1 MIWKIWWT
9 KSSLKLFLK
18 KIDSLIR
25 YKTMNNSDSG
35 ENFQQLY
42 DDVKKY
48 VFLQSE
54 YIKVE
59 FVEKLTILLSTL
71 LIITLI
77 TVLGVI
83 ALFYL
88 FFSIAYALVPIVG
101 SLSISFCII
110 AGIYILL
117 IGLLVFLRKTLVIN
131 PLVKFLSNLFLT
143 NPKK

>member
-1 MIWKIWWT
+1 MT
-9 KSSLKLFLK
+9 N
-18 KIDSLIR
+18 
-25 YKTMNNSDSG
+25 TPEQT

-48 VFLQSE
+48 IFLQTE

-77 TVLGVI
+77 IVLAII

-88 FFSIAYALVPIVG
+88 FFSLAYAFEPIVG
-101 SLSISFCII
+101 SLGASFGIIS
-110 AGIYILL
+110 GVY
-117 IGLLVFLRKTLVIN
+117 VFLIVVLYLLRKQFIIT
-131 PLVKFLSNLFLT
+131 PMVKFLSNLFLSKI
-143 NPKK
+143 NK

>member
-1 MIWKIWWT
+1 MT
-9 KSSLKLFLK
+9 
-18 KIDSLIR
+18 
-25 YKTMNNSDSG
+25 NNQEPV

-48 VFLQSE
+48 VFLQTE
-54 YIKVE
+54 YIKIE

-77 TVLGVI
+77 TVLAII

-88 FFSIAYALVPIVG
+88 FFSLAYAVEPVVG
-101 SLSISFCII
+101 SLSASFGIIS
-110 AGIYILL
+110 GIYVIL
-117 IGLLVFLRKTLVIN
+117 IGLLFLLRKQLIIT

-143 NPKK
+143 KINK

>member
-1 MIWKIWWT
+1 
-9 KSSLKLFLK
+9 
-18 KIDSLIR
+18 
-25 YKTMNNSDSG
+25 MNTSDPA
-35 ENFQQLY
+35 ENFKQLY

-77 TVLGVI
+77 TVLAVI

-88 FFSIAYALVPIVG
+88 FFSFAYALVPIVG
-101 SLSISFCII
+101 SLSVSFSII
-110 AGIYILL
+110 AGIYIVL
-117 IGLLVFLRKTLVIN
+117 IGLLVLFRKILVIN
-131 PLVKFLSNLFLT
+131 PLVKFLSDLFLT
-143 NPKK
+143 KPQK

>member
-1 MIWKIWWT
+1 MMNT
-9 KSSLKLFLK
+9 QDSS
-18 KIDSLIR
+18 
-25 YKTMNNSDSG
+25 
-35 ENFQQLY
+35 ENIKQLY
-42 DDVKKY
+42 DEVKKY

-77 TVLGVI
+77 TVLAVI

-88 FFSIAYALVPIVG
+88 FFSFAYALVPIVG
-101 SLSISFCII
+101 SLSVSFSII

-117 IGLLVFLRKTLVIN
+117 IGLLVFIRKNLVIN
-131 PLVKFLSNLFLT
+131 PLVKFLSDLFLT
-143 NPKK
+143 KPQK